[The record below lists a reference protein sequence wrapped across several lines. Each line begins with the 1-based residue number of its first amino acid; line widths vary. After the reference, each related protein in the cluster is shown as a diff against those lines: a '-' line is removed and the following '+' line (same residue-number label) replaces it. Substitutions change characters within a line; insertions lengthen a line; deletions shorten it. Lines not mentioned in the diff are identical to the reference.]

1 MCVCGTYVIKRGN
14 EGGESKLGFR
24 PTEFAETKIL
34 FHETGAR
41 EKDVEMGW
49 HTTIIPWK
57 KMRTLRESLW
67 DRATM
72 NPQLKGVQ

>member
-49 HTTIIPWK
+49 HATIIPWK
-57 KMRTLRESLW
+57 
-67 DRATM
+67 
-72 NPQLKGVQ
+72 